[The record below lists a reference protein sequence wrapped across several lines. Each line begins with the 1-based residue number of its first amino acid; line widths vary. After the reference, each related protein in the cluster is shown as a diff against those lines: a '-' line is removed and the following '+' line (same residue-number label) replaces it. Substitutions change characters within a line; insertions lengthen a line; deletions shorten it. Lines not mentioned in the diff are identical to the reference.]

1 MNRGSSR
8 GGAFPDRT
16 RAETDAVVALTE
28 GVVRERLTRREPFTA
43 IDVSNALKARS
54 YPVRHR
60 EVAEV
65 VRALWESGLMGL
77 FDYQRALIPVAADG
91 GAKAAQA
98 YLYLH
103 DEDSEDDYDARD
115 QAAAPP
121 VAPDRARSLDDVV
134 AAGVPLSPFAARAR
148 DLLRGAG
155 ASSAAARQ
163 QRARS
168 SVRSDG
174 ALPVS
179 RRHVA
184 RLGWR
189 EGDILA
195 LTWDAAANCL
205 VARVAVGGDAT
216 EVSVRVWGGL
226 RVRIARTKLGRLAA
240 GRTNADFGPQDA
252 DEAAGVLR
260 LVPGVP

>member
-1 MNRGSSR
+1 MNSGSSR

-77 FDYQRALIPVAADG
+77 FDYRRALIPVAADG

-115 QAAAPP
+115 
-121 VAPDRARSLDDVV
+121 R
-134 AAGVPLSPFAARAR
+134 
-148 DLLRGAG
+148 RGG
-155 ASSAAARQ
+155 
-163 QRARS
+163 
-168 SVRSDG
+168 
-174 ALPVS
+174 
-179 RRHVA
+179 
-184 RLGWR
+184 
-189 EGDILA
+189 
-195 LTWDAAANCL
+195 
-205 VARVAVGGDAT
+205 
-216 EVSVRVWGGL
+216 
-226 RVRIARTKLGRLAA
+226 
-240 GRTNADFGPQDA
+240 
-252 DEAAGVLR
+252 
-260 LVPGVP
+260 